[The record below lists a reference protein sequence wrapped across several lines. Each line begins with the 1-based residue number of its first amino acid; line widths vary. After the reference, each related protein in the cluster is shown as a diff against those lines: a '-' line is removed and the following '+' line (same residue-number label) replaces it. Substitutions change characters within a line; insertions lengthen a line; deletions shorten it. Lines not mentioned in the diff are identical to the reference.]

1 MTADSTSE
9 AERWSDET
17 SAMPLGRMTLT
28 AFRSGTFYYVY
39 SAYLV
44 TELVAPWLSSA
55 TMEISL
61 YIPFLLSIAFLL
73 LCLPVI
79 ALLPDTRCASNDQD
93 QRYAQTVNDAWAENA
108 SSTSDIAQV
117 QRSQP
122 KSSRGLLEDFK
133 TKVMLLAVPVFLV
146 GQLRPSTLNVLIQY
160 TSNKFKWK
168 LSAAVTLVSEVAAV
182 NLILFLLVL
191 PQLIRFLQGRYH
203 FQPQVIDLA
212 VVRTSM
218 LLLSVGALFLGL
230 APSVTTLI
238 V

>member
-1 MTADSTSE
+1 
-9 AERWSDET
+9 
-17 SAMPLGRMTLT
+17 
-28 AFRSGTFYYVY
+28 
-39 SAYLV
+39 
-44 TELVAPWLSSA
+44 
-55 TMEISL
+55 MEISL

-73 LCLPVI
+73 LCLPII
-79 ALLPDTRCASNDQD
+79 ALLPDTRCANTDQD
-93 QRYAQTVNDAWAENA
+93 QRYEQTVNGAWAENA

-122 KSSRGLLEDFK
+122 NSSRGLLEDFK
-133 TKVMLLAVPVFLV
+133 TRNILLAVPVFLV

-160 TSNKFKWK
+160 TSNNFKWK

-212 VVRTSM
+212 VVRISM

-238 V
+238 IGAHIEDL